1 MFQSLGLGAI
11 VSMIRKSNAREDGS
25 AATCNESASAI
36 TQDGSSDYNPKDGEV
51 IDGEEVDDKLVKK
64 KGKVSRK
71 KKCANRNR
79 RKVSETSTLMAPGR
93 VLALSPEGS
102 KRLLTLDDEPDAA
115 RLTEGSKRLLT
126 PDDEL
131 VVARLTRQ
139 KVREDVDK
147 SLLHKGQGPLQ
158 TDDELASMEEGS
170 WMCMD
175 LSPVAPSVVSN
186 HGHELNLTV
195 LSTEPEQPMGAV
207 DVVKSSRNGKGLEK
221 LTRLMGAK
229 VRIEIAEGMRRLEK
243 PVQAAKLASEGVLI
257 ARAHMSLLPH
267 FKEYKKNPSL
277 VQNYIGKVFTR
288 LCQEA
293 VFDNVEASKVSIK
306 SPVSDITDT
315 EWQRLVELWSTPRH
329 KDTCANNKVNRTKFK
344 FAQKT
349 GSRCY
354 VAHQEQRKGEV
365 LSAMDIFKA
374 THNSTKHGFS
384 EDVQVA
390 ISEMEEK
397 MTAPVQEGEERK
409 SSVSVVAEVLTKHRP
424 SSKFLNNVGLQPNST
439 RKSSKSNAAVNARVL
454 DLQEQLE
461 MSRQRSEVMRE
472 EMDAMKRK
480 AAEAEAAQAERDK
493 SYELLLK
500 KAEENDAKYA
510 QLMALLGA
518 KTGN

>member
-1 MFQSLGLGAI
+1 MAMFSYSCKEEPLTQIEKIRARTMMRNNRMFQSLGLGAI
-11 VSMIRKSNAREDGS
+11 VSMIRKANAREDGS
-25 AATCNESASAI
+25 AATCNESASTI
-36 TQDGSSDYNPKDGEV
+36 TQDGSSDYNPKDDEV

-64 KGKVSRK
+64 KGK
-71 KKCANRNR
+71 
-79 RKVSETSTLMAPGR
+79 
-93 VLALSPEGS
+93 
-102 KRLLTLDDEPDAA
+102 
-115 RLTEGSKRLLT
+115 
-126 PDDEL
+126 
-131 VVARLTRQ
+131 

-147 SLLHKGQGPLQ
+147 SLLHKGQGPLR

-170 WMCMD
+170 RMCMD

-195 LSTEPEQPMGAV
+195 LSTEPEQPMGDEGAV

-229 VRIEIAEGMRRLEK
+229 VRIEIAEGMRRPEK
-243 PVQAAKLASEGVLI
+243 PVQAAKLASEGGLI
-257 ARAHMSLLPH
+257 ARAHMTLLPH

-277 VQNYIGKVFTR
+277 VQNYIGKVSANFEMDTESSVIEYACTDILKNLLR
-288 LCQEA
+288 NRRHYVKKQY
-293 VFDNVEASKVSIK
+293 FDNVEASKVSIK

-329 KDTCANNKVNRTKFK
+329 KETCANNKVNRTKVK

-365 LSAMDIFKA
+365 LSALDIFKA

-390 ISEMEEK
+390 IVTEMEEK

-409 SSVSVVAEVLTKHRP
+409 SSVSVVAE
-424 SSKFLNNVGLQPNST
+424 PNST
-439 RKSSKSNAAVNARVL
+439 SKSSKSNATFNARVL

-461 MSRQRSEVMRE
+461 MSRHRSEVMRE

-500 KAEENDAKYA
+500 KAKENDAKYA

>member
-25 AATCNESASAI
+25 AATCNESASTI
-36 TQDGSSDYNPKDGEV
+36 TQDGSSDYNPKDDEV

-126 PDDEL
+126 PDDET

-147 SLLHKGQGPLQ
+147 SLLHKGQGPLR

-170 WMCMD
+170 RMYMD

-229 VRIEIAEGMRRLEK
+229 ANFEMDTESSVIEYACTDILKNSLRNRRHY
-243 PVQAAKLASEGVLI
+243 V
-257 ARAHMSLLPH
+257 
-267 FKEYKKNPSL
+267 KK
-277 VQNYIGKVFTR
+277 QY
-288 LCQEA
+288 
-293 VFDNVEASKVSIK
+293 FDNVEASKVSIK
-306 SPVSDITDT
+306 SPLSDITDT
-315 EWQRLVELWSTPRH
+315 EWHRLVKLWSTPRH
-329 KDTCANNKVNRTKFK
+329 KETCANNKVNRTKVK

-354 VAHQEQRKGEV
+354 VAHVHATQEQRKGEV
-365 LSAMDIFKA
+365 LSALDIFKA

-424 SSKFLNNVGLQPNST
+424 SSKFLKNVGLQPNST
-439 RKSSKSNAAVNARVL
+439 GKSSKSNAAVNARVL
-454 DLQEQLE
+454 DLQEKLE

-500 KAEENDAKYA
+500 KAEENDVKYA

>member
-1 MFQSLGLGAI
+1 MQATWLFRNWVVLVCHYDGFSKAEEISGVHMPIWLQ
-11 VSMIRKSNAREDGS
+11 IRKLPEAYYKE
-25 AATCNESASAI
+25 
-36 TQDGSSDYNPKDGEV
+36 
-51 IDGEEVDDKLVKK
+51 KLVVKLLKDAGEILDMRLNGNTRGDYVRVRVQHDIDRPLIRFISIVRGDGPGGIGLSYQDDDTPEVPVQAQEANVQTRLRRDREGVFVEAAVVERMKK
-64 KGKVSRK
+64 RRKEVSRK

-79 RKVSETSTLMAPGR
+79 RKVSETSTLMAPRR

-126 PDDEL
+126 PDDEP
-131 VVARLTRQ
+131 VVARLTRK
-139 KVREDVDK
+139 KVRENVDK
-147 SLLHKGQGPLQ
+147 SLLHKGQGPLR

-170 WMCMD
+170 RMYMD

-207 DVVKSSRNGKGLEK
+207 DVVKSSRNGKELEK

-229 VRIEIAEGMRRLEK
+229 VRIEIAEGMRRPEK
-243 PVQAAKLASEGVLI
+243 PVQVAKLASKGGLI
-257 ARAHMSLLPH
+257 ARAHMPLLPH

-277 VQNYIGKVFTR
+277 VQNYIGKVF
-288 LCQEA
+288 
-293 VFDNVEASKVSIK
+293 
-306 SPVSDITDT
+306 
-315 EWQRLVELWSTPRH
+315 
-329 KDTCANNKVNRTKFK
+329 
-344 FAQKT
+344 
-349 GSRCY
+349 
-354 VAHQEQRKGEV
+354 
-365 LSAMDIFKA
+365 
-374 THNSTKHGFS
+374 
-384 EDVQVA
+384 
-390 ISEMEEK
+390 SEMEEK

-424 SSKFLNNVGLQPNST
+424 SSKFLKN
-439 RKSSKSNAAVNARVL
+439 
-454 DLQEQLE
+454 LE
-461 MSRQRSEVMRE
+461 MSRQRSEVMHE

-480 AAEAEAAQAERDK
+480 AAKAEAAQAERDK

-518 KTGN
+518 KIGN